1 MMIMIIMTYRAIHQA
16 LDFRDDC
23 TDFNPSS
30 SSMQEAKWVDRGC
43 VHTVLETIILSKL

>member
-43 VHTVLETIILSKL
+43 VHNVLETIILSKQ